1 MAFGREA
8 AGEARKTMG
17 ETPSRGALRV
27 LILLATLISVATCRP
42 RASQRELAELNQ
54 VVLDTVDRLL
64 GPVPRFSGSSIGI
77 RSFETVA
84 GELCPSALARPA
96 RPVQNAAERSRLG
109 ELSRAI
115 ARITQSRGEEA
126 EVLRLRALW
135 ELIEQPTFEGRNH
148 MIRLLQ
154 AALAREPGSADR
166 KNDLAAAYLLR
177 ASVDGQ
183 PTELAAALELLE
195 PVTKDPGAT
204 PSALFNHAY
213 ALQCLTLWDA
223 AQEMWRRVPGAPPGL
238 AAAGNVMSGARDQ
251 SAGVAEGDPLPLRRR
266 GEWLLGE
273 WGSRRLRGDLSGSR
287 ALLREAGV
295 IGARLEARSRDRLL
309 SSAVGVIL
317 QALEDGDRQQL
328 LRLQRGH
335 AAFHNVRGTAI
346 YSECRPDEL
355 ASAEASL
362 AAAGSPFAGW
372 VRVDQAVCAYFDKDF
387 QHAETILL
395 ALRAEARSR
404 GYLSLEGRAD
414 WLLGLV
420 RMVQGRFVEADRSYS
435 AAIDLFSRLG
445 ETAHAVYLQSLR
457 AKSYDYG
464 GARQEAWHQRLT
476 ALARRRS
483 VDDPERL
490 FTIFDEAAQALRR
503 QGFPVAALGFLAE
516 QMRAAERAARETGKT
531 DLLAFTLMYRADLFI
546 EIGRRAEAAADVDR
560 AADIWSRLPVGNESR
575 RRLRA
580 EIDVRRSLLD
590 KGVSP
595 EEALTA
601 FDHAIAF
608 FAGPSNS
615 LGDQVEILKLYKLR
629 AQVELEHGRFAAAR
643 DDLLRGIAEM
653 ERQRL
658 EVAAMDDRA
667 RFLAQGRDLFRAL
680 IRLELDQFH
689 DAGAALASFERSS
702 NRVLADASEAHLG
715 GSDMSALRFRA
726 EALRD
731 ILPSRTLVVRFGHLA
746 DRLLLWTFLDGRMEL
761 EQRPLPEAD
770 LARQIQLCRDLL
782 SRGASSTEREAAC
795 DALAQTVLPKRLQG
809 LPAGSRVLLIPD
821 EALASLP
828 FAALRASPGSPYL
841 VERFRL
847 SYTPSLSSWLA
858 ASPTPSPPYGPPQ
871 TALFVSDPAFSRELF
886 PDLSQLPAAQKAVAG
901 YASHYGHAE
910 VLSDQRA
917 TAPALLAA
925 LDHFEVLQFDGHG
938 LTNSQYPERG
948 GLLLAPVDPTAPD
961 LHSSLLTA
969 RDLPPRALRHL
980 RLVILG
986 ACSTGLTTYR
996 ETAEVTGLAAAFLA
1010 RGVPEVIAAAWRVP
1024 DEPSALLLD
1033 RFHREL
1039 AAGRPTDEALQ
1050 IAQLALLH
1058 SSLSERDR
1066 TATWAAFQVFR
1077 GRR

>member
-1 MAFGREA
+1 MTRDFEA
-8 AGEARKTMG
+8 
-17 ETPSRGALRV
+17 
-27 LILLATLISVATCRP
+27 VADG
-42 RASQRELAELNQ
+42 
-54 VVLDTVDRLL
+54 V
-64 GPVPRFSGSSIGI
+64 
-77 RSFETVA
+77 
-84 GELCPSALARPA
+84 CPSALTRPA
-96 RPVQNAAERSRLG
+96 LLVLDAEERRRLK
-109 ELSRAI
+109 ELSRAVSGI
-115 ARITQSRGEEA
+115 ARTPDNEA
-126 EVLRLRALW
+126 AVLRLSALW
-135 ELIEQPTFEGRNH
+135 GLIENPTSEGRD
-148 MIRLLQ
+148 RLVRLFQ
-154 AALAREPGSADR
+154 SALAREPKSADR
-166 KNDLAAAYLLR
+166 KNDLAVAYLLR

-183 PTELAAALELLE
+183 TGELAAALELLE
-195 PVTKDPGAT
+195 PITKDQASPAG
-204 PSALFNHAY
+204 ALFNHAY
-213 ALQCLTLWDA
+213 ALQCLTLRDA
-223 AQEMWRRVPGAPPGL
+223 AREMWRRVPGAYPASAQLQLSPAL
-238 AAAGNVMSGARDQ
+238 AVTVNNVSGSRNQNA
-251 SAGVAEGDPLPLRRR
+251 SLTEMGPLQLRRR

-273 WGSRRLRGDLSGSR
+273 WGSHRLQGDLSGSR
-287 ALLREAGV
+287 ALLREAEV

-309 SSAVGVIL
+309 SSAVGIIL
-317 QALEDGDRQQL
+317 QAFKDGDRQRL

-335 AAFHNVRGTAI
+335 AAFHDVRGTAI
-346 YSECRPDEL
+346 YSECRPGEL
-355 ASAEASL
+355 ASAESSL
-362 AAAGSPFAGW
+362 AVAGSPFASW
-372 VRVDQAVCAYFDKDF
+372 VRLDQAVCAYFDKDF

-395 ALRAEARSR
+395 ALRAKARSR

-435 AAIDLFSRLG
+435 EAIDLFSRLG
-445 ETAHAVYLQSLR
+445 EAAHAVYLQSLR

-464 GARQEAWHQRLT
+464 GAKQEAWRERLA
-476 ALARRRS
+476 ALARRPS

-560 AADIWSRLPVGNESR
+560 AADVWSRLPAGNESR
-575 RRLRA
+575 RRLQA

-590 KGVSP
+590 EGANP
-595 EEALTA
+595 EETLTA
-601 FDHAIAF
+601 FNHAIAF

-667 RFLAQGRDLFRAL
+667 RFLSQGRDLFRAL
-680 IRLELDQFH
+680 IRLELDQLH
-689 DAGAALASFERSS
+689 DAGAALVSFERGS

-715 GSDMSALRFRA
+715 GANMSALRFRA

-731 ILPSRTLVVRFGHLA
+731 LLPAGTLVVRFGHLA
-746 DRLLLWTFLDGRMEL
+746 DRLLLWTFLAGRMEF

-782 SRGASSTEREAAC
+782 SRGASSTEREVAC
-795 DALAQTVLPKRLQG
+795 DALAQTALPKRLQG

-821 EALASLP
+821 DALASLP
-828 FAALRASPGSPYL
+828 FAALRTSPGSPYL

-858 ASPTPSPPYGPPQ
+858 GTPAPSPPHGPPQ

-886 PDLSQLPAAQKAVAG
+886 PDLSQLPASQKAVAG
-901 YASHYGHAE
+901 YASRYRHAKT
-910 VLSDQRA
+910 LSDQRA

-948 GLLLAPVDPTAPD
+948 GLLLAPANPVAPD

-969 RDLPPRALRHL
+969 RDLPPRALQHL

-996 ETAEVTGLAAAFLA
+996 ETAEVTGLAAGFLA

-1033 RFHREL
+1033 RLHREL

-1050 IAQLALLH
+1050 TAQLALLH

-1077 GRR
+1077 GKR